1 MRQSASFRWLLALA
15 AAWLLGGFLLAFFDR
30 ALWDRLWVFAL
41 GVWAL
46 YAAVGIGLW
55 LIALWRARTPPR
67 PAAAIGLGLTL
78 PLGALILWLLLPQ
91 LTRAGDAFLFTRR
104 FTSLRTQ
111 YATLVAEVQS
121 GATSP
126 LTWGEENGIRFQVD
140 SGPPIRVAFLQP
152 GGILDN
158 WEGVV
163 YDPTGRVATA
173 TGWRAGVAGNYTA
186 APDVLNV
193 FGGALVA
200 CEPIEGAYYR
210 CWFT

>member
-1 MRQSASFRWLLALA
+1 VRQSASFRWLLAIA
-15 AAWLLGGFLLAFFDR
+15 VVWLLGGFLLGLFDR
-30 ALWDRLWVFAL
+30 ALWDRLWVFVF

-55 LIALWRARTPPR
+55 VFALWHARKPPR
-67 PAAAIGLGLTL
+67 PAAAVGLGLIL

-104 FTSLRTQ
+104 FTSLRAQ

-121 GATSP
+121 GATLP
-126 LTWGEENGIRFQVD
+126 TTWGEQNGIRFQVD
-140 SGPPIRVAFLQP
+140 SGPPMRVAFLQP

-173 TGWRAGVAGNYTA
+173 TGWRAGVAGITRL
-186 APDVLNV
+186 PPML
-193 FGGALVA
+193 
-200 CEPIEGAYYR
+200 
-210 CWFT
+210 